1 MKNWIIQILIVA
13 IAVLITAE
21 ILSGVHIDGIGAALI
36 LAILLSFLNTFL
48 KPLLLVLSIPIT
60 ILTLGLFLLFIN
72 AIIILSADALFDG
85 FQVDGFGWAFLFGL
99 ILSIITSILEGLFGV
114 RNQQNKEEE

>member
-21 ILSGVHIDGIGAALI
+21 MLSGVHIDGIGAALI

-60 ILTLGLFLLFIN
+60 IITLGIFLLFIN

-85 FQVDGFGWAFLFGL
+85 FTVDGFGWAFLFGL
-99 ILSIITSILEGLFGV
+99 ILSIITSILESLFGL
-114 RNQQNKEEE
+114 RNQQNEEEE